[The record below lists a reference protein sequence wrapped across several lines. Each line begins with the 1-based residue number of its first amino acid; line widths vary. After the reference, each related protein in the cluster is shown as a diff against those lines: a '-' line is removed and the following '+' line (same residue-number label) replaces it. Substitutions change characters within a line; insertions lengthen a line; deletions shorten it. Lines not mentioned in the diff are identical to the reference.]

1 MKTKTRRRFTAEFK
15 EQAVALLEAGRP
27 VPELAQDLEV
37 SEGLLY
43 TWARKAREAS
53 QLGSEGHRAEGE
65 EAAADEL
72 RRLRHEVSLLREE
85 NQILKQ
91 AAVILGTK
99 APKKG
104 AR

>member
-1 MKTKTRRRFTAEFK
+1 MKTKTRRRFNAEFK

-27 VPELAQDLEV
+27 LPELAQELEV
-37 SEGLLY
+37 GEGLLY
-43 TWARKAREAS
+43 TWARKAKAA
-53 QLGSEGHRAEGE
+53 QLGSGGHRAEGE

-72 RRLRHEVSLLREE
+72 RGLRREVSLLREE

-104 AR
+104 GR